1 MHRAQAPPAWA
12 LPARRSGQLVLRGRT
27 LDLVTDLPIDDAA
40 ALAGAAHDAAEN
52 HQVIYLTDATG
63 RRLAAIVP
71 ADVAA
76 AGTAAIEALEEAA
89 DLEAARRAAEE
100 PGPNVPHAKVL
111 ADLAEDEAH
120 ARRTA

>member
-1 MHRAQAPPAWA
+1 M
-12 LPARRSGQLVLRGRT
+12 
-27 LDLVTDLPIDDAA
+27 TDLPIDDAA
-40 ALAGAAHDAAEN
+40 ALAGAAHDAAEH
-52 HQVIYLTDATG
+52 HQVIYLTDANG

-76 AGTAAIEALEEAA
+76 AGTAAVEALEEAA
-89 DLEAARRAAEE
+89 DLEAARRAAGE
-100 PGPNVPHAKVL
+100 PGPSVPHADVL